1 MDYKVWLASSAFNAS
16 LKTRTFLMKKLFSV
30 APLALAIAAAPALA
44 QESTEDTLK
53 RMQQQLNSMQQQL
66 NSAKDTGVR
75 FNGFF
80 STGYARA
87 SNDAG
92 YAGITDESEVKDLSL
107 FALQGTFD
115 VTQKSQI
122 VMQLVGRGSDDWEP
136 NVEWAYLSHRPTNN
150 LQIRAGKMR
159 IPFFMYSD
167 SLEVG
172 YAQPWARPPQS
183 VYGPIAVTSYV
194 GADASY
200 NWNFDN
206 SSLTATGFTGFTD
219 EDGNSGDVQLR
230 NIGGM
235 NLTWTDYVWTV
246 RGVAATA
253 EAEINAT
260 RLAALVPPIIT
271 VDSQLADG
279 DRGNFFGLG
288 ASYDDGNW
296 QIIGEVTRV
305 EVDGKFADTDSA
317 YLSVGHRFGSWTPY
331 IATGW
336 TESKDD
342 NERQGLFINQPQA
355 GVVVPESIL
364 NYQRNEYSVGT
375 RWDITPGVAIKADI
389 THVRGLDKGFG
400 NLNTGY
406 MLTSNTDSTN
416 VYTLKLESAF

>member
-1 MDYKVWLASSAFNAS
+1 
-16 LKTRTFLMKKLFSV
+16 MKRLFSV
-30 APLALAIAAAPALA
+30 APLALAIAATPVMA
-44 QESTEDTLK
+44 QDTEQTLE
-53 RMQQQLNSMQQQL
+53 RMQQQLNAMQQQL
-66 NSAKDTGVR
+66 NSARNTGVR

-92 YAGITDESEVKDLSL
+92 YAGITEESEVKDLSL

-122 VMQLVGRGSDDWEP
+122 VMQLVGRGADDWEP
-136 NVEWAYLSHRPTNN
+136 EVEWAYLSHRPTNN
-150 LQIRAGKMR
+150 LQLRAGKMR

-206 SSLTATGFTGFTD
+206 SSLNANFFTGFTD

-230 NIGGM
+230 NIAGL
-235 NLTWTDYVWTV
+235 NLSWTDYVWTI

-253 EAEINAT
+253 EADIDAT
-260 RLAALVPPIIT
+260 RLGALAAQSGIT
-271 VDSQLADG
+271 LPAGITQLADG
-279 DRGNFFGLG
+279 DRGNFYGLG
-288 ASYDDGNW
+288 ASYDNGSW
-296 QIIGEVTRV
+296 LIIGEVTRV

-331 IATGW
+331 VATGW

-342 NERQGLFINQPQA
+342 NERTGAFIP
-355 GVVVPESIL
+355 GVVPESIL

-400 NLNTGY
+400 NLNTAY
-406 MLTSNTDSTN
+406 MLESNASSTN
-416 VYTLKLESAF
+416 VYTLKIDSAF

>member
-1 MDYKVWLASSAFNAS
+1 
-16 LKTRTFLMKKLFSV
+16 MKKLFTA
-30 APLALAIAAAPALA
+30 APLALAIAATPALA
-44 QESTEDTLK
+44 QSTEETLE
-53 RMQQQLNSMQQQL
+53 RMQQQLNAMQQQL
-66 NSAKDTGVR
+66 NSAKDTGIR

-80 STGYARA
+80 STGFARA

-92 YAGITDESEVKDLSL
+92 YAGITDESEVADLSL

-122 VMQLVGRGSDDWEP
+122 VMQLVGRGEDDWEP
-136 NVEWAYLSHRPTNN
+136 QVEWAYLSHRPTNN

-200 NWNFDN
+200 NLNFDN

-230 NIGGM
+230 NIAGM
-235 NLTWTDYVWTV
+235 NLTWTDYMWTV

-253 EAEINAT
+253 EADIDAT
-260 RLAALVPPIIT
+260 RLGAQAPANVSVDT
-271 VDSQLADG
+271 VIADG
-279 DRGNFFGLG
+279 ERGNFYGIG
-288 ASYDDGNW
+288 ASYDDGAW

-331 IATGW
+331 IAVGW
-336 TESKDD
+336 VESKDD
-342 NERQGLFINQPQA
+342 DERLGFVTTTGGTPIA
-355 GVVVPESIL
+355 PESIL
-364 NYQRNEYSVGT
+364 NFQREDFSIGT
-375 RWDITPGVAIKADI
+375 RWDITPGVAIKADY
-389 THVRGLDKGFG
+389 THSRGFEKGTG
-400 NLNTGY
+400 NLNPSYILASG
-406 MLTSNTDSTN
+406 TDSTN
-416 VYTLKLESAF
+416 VYTLKIDSAF

>member
-1 MDYKVWLASSAFNAS
+1 
-16 LKTRTFLMKKLFSV
+16 MKRLFSV
-30 APLALAIAAAPALA
+30 APLALAIAATPVMA
-44 QESTEDTLK
+44 QDTEQTLE
-53 RMQQQLNSMQQQL
+53 RMQQQLNAMQQQL
-66 NSAKDTGVR
+66 NSARNTGVR

-92 YAGITDESEVKDLSL
+92 YAGITEESEVKDLSL

-122 VMQLVGRGSDDWEP
+122 VMQLVGRGADDWEP
-136 NVEWAYLSHRPTNN
+136 EVEWAYLSHRPTNN
-150 LQIRAGKMR
+150 LQLRAGKMR

-206 SSLTATGFTGFTD
+206 SSLNANFFTGFTD

-230 NIGGM
+230 NIAGL
-235 NLTWTDYVWTV
+235 NLTWTDYVWTI

-253 EAEINAT
+253 EADIDAT
-260 RLAALVPPIIT
+260 RLAAQAPVGSNVDT
-271 VDSQLADG
+271 VLADG
-279 DRGNFFGLG
+279 DRGNFYGLG
-288 ASYDDGNW
+288 VSYDDGSW

-331 IATGW
+331 VAVGW
-336 TESKDD
+336 VESKDD
-342 NERQGLFINQPQA
+342 DERL
-355 GVVVPESIL
+355 GVVMTSDGDVLAPESIL
-364 NYQRNEYSVGT
+364 NFQREDYSVGT
-375 RWDITPGVAIKADI
+375 RWDITPGLAIKADI
-389 THVRGLDKGFG
+389 THSRGFDKGTG
-400 NLNTGY
+400 NLNPSYILASGT
-406 MLTSNTDSTN
+406 NSTN
-416 VYTLKLESAF
+416 VYTLKIESAF

>member
-1 MDYKVWLASSAFNAS
+1 MDRKP
-16 LKTRTFLMKKLFSV
+16 MKKLLRL
-30 APLALAIAAAPALA
+30 APLALAIAASSASA
-44 QESTEDTLK
+44 QSTEDTLAN
-53 RMQQQLNSMQQQL
+53 MQQQLNSMQQQL
-66 NSAKDTGVR
+66 NAAKNDRVR

-80 STGYARA
+80 STGVARA

-92 YAGITDESEVKDLSL
+92 YTGITEKTNVADLSL
-107 FALQGTFD
+107 LALQGTFD
-115 VTQKSQI
+115 VTEKSQA
-122 VMQLVGRGSDDWEP
+122 VLQLVGRGADDWEP
-136 NVEWAYLSHRPTNN
+136 QVEWAYLSHRPTNN
-150 LQIRAGKMR
+150 LQVRAGKMR

-206 SSLTATGFTGFTD
+206 SSLNANFFTGFTD

-230 NIGGM
+230 NIAGL
-235 NLTWTDYVWTV
+235 NLSWTDYVWTI

-253 EAEINAT
+253 EADIDAT
-260 RLAALVPPIIT
+260 RLGALAAQSGIT
-271 VDSQLADG
+271 LPDGTTQLADG
-279 DRGNFFGLG
+279 DRGNFYGLG
-288 ASYDDGNW
+288 ASYDDGSW

-331 IATGW
+331 VAAGW

-342 NERQGLFINQPQA
+342 NERTGLFINEPA
-355 GVVVPESIL
+355 MSVVVPENIL

-375 RWDITPGVAIKADI
+375 RWDITPGVAIKADV
-389 THVRGLDKGFG
+389 THVRGLQKGSS
-400 NLNTGY
+400 NLNTTY

-416 VYTLKLESAF
+416 VYTLKIDSAF

>member
-1 MDYKVWLASSAFNAS
+1 
-16 LKTRTFLMKKLFSV
+16 MKSFFTV
-30 APLALAIAAAPALA
+30 APLALAIAATPALA
-44 QESTEDTLK
+44 QDTEQTLE

-92 YAGITDESEVKDLSL
+92 YAGITEESEVNDLSL
-107 FALQGTFD
+107 FPLQGTFD

-122 VMQLVGRGSDDWEP
+122 VMQLVGRGADDWEP
-136 NVEWAYLSHRPTNN
+136 NVEWAFLSHRPTNN
-150 LQIRAGKMR
+150 LQLRAGKMR

-172 YAQPWARPPQS
+172 YAQPWVRPPQS

-194 GADASY
+194 GADATY
-200 NWNFDN
+200 NFNFDN
-206 SSLTATGFTGFTD
+206 SSLTANFFTGFTD

-230 NIGGM
+230 NTAGL
-235 NLTWTDYVWTV
+235 NLTWTDYVWSV
-246 RGVAATA
+246 RGIAATG

-260 RLAALVPPIIT
+260 RLGALAAEYEIKLQPET
-271 VDSQLADG
+271 TQLADG
-279 DRGNFFGLG
+279 DRGNFYGLG
-288 ASYDDGNW
+288 FSYDDGSW
-296 QIIGEVTRV
+296 QIIGEVTRA

-331 IATGW
+331 VVAGW
-336 TESKDD
+336 SESKDD
-342 NERQGLFINQPQA
+342 DERSGDFIPNR
-355 GVVVPESIL
+355 VPESIL

-389 THVRGLDKGFG
+389 THVRGLENGFG
-400 NLNTGY
+400 NLNTTY
-406 MLTSNTDSTN
+406 MLLNSNTNSTN
-416 VYTLKLESAF
+416 VYTVKIDSAF

>member
-1 MDYKVWLASSAFNAS
+1 
-16 LKTRTFLMKKLFSV
+16 MKRLFSV
-30 APLALAIAAAPALA
+30 APLALAITATPVMA
-44 QESTEDTLK
+44 QDTEQTLE
-53 RMQQQLNSMQQQL
+53 RMQQQLNAMQQQL
-66 NSAKDTGVR
+66 NSARNTGVR

-92 YAGITDESEVKDLSL
+92 YAGITEESEVKDLSL

-122 VMQLVGRGSDDWEP
+122 VMQLVGRGADDWEP
-136 NVEWAYLSHRPTNN
+136 KVEWAYLSHRPTNN
-150 LQIRAGKMR
+150 LQLRAGKMR
-159 IPFFMYSD
+159 LPFFMYSD

-206 SSLTATGFTGFTD
+206 SSLNANFFTGFTD

-230 NIGGM
+230 NIAGL

-246 RGVAATA
+246 RGIAATA
-253 EAEINAT
+253 EADIDAT
-260 RLAALVPPIIT
+260 RLAAQAPAGADVNT
-271 VDSQLADG
+271 VLADG
-279 DRGNFFGLG
+279 DRGNFYGIG
-288 ASYDDGNW
+288 ASYDNGNW
-296 QIIGEVTRV
+296 QIIGELTRV

-317 YLSVGHRFGSWTPY
+317 YLSIGHRFGSWTPY
-331 IATGW
+331 IALGW
-336 TESKDD
+336 VESKDD
-342 NERQGLFINQPQA
+342 DERLGFVTTSGGTILA
-355 GVVVPESIL
+355 PESIL
-364 NYQRNEYSVGT
+364 NFQREDYSVGT

-389 THVRGLDKGFG
+389 THSRGFDKGTG
-400 NLNTGY
+400 NLNPSY
-406 MLTSNTDSTN
+406 ILTSGTNSTN

>member
-1 MDYKVWLASSAFNAS
+1 
-16 LKTRTFLMKKLFSV
+16 MKRLFSV
-30 APLALAIAAAPALA
+30 APLALAIAATPVMA
-44 QESTEDTLK
+44 QDTEQTLE
-53 RMQQQLNSMQQQL
+53 RMQQQLNAMQQQL
-66 NSAKDTGVR
+66 NSARNTGVR

-92 YAGITDESEVKDLSL
+92 YAGITEESEVKDLSL

-122 VMQLVGRGSDDWEP
+122 VMQLVGRGADDWEP
-136 NVEWAYLSHRPTNN
+136 EVEWAYLSHRPTNN
-150 LQIRAGKMR
+150 LQLRAGKMR

-206 SSLTATGFTGFTD
+206 SSLNANFFTGFTD

-230 NIGGM
+230 NIAGL
-235 NLTWTDYVWTV
+235 NLSWTDYVWTI

-253 EAEINAT
+253 EADIDAT
-260 RLAALVPPIIT
+260 RLGALAAQSGITLPPGIT
-271 VDSQLADG
+271 QLADG
-279 DRGNFFGLG
+279 DRGNFYGLG
-288 ASYDDGNW
+288 ASYDDGSW

-331 IATGW
+331 VAAGW

-342 NERQGLFINQPQA
+342 NERSGSFINEPA
-355 GVVVPESIL
+355 SGVVVPENIL

-389 THVRGLDKGFG
+389 THVRGLEKGFG
-400 NLNTGY
+400 NLNTTH
-406 MLTSNTDSTN
+406 MLTSNPNSTN
-416 VYTLKLESAF
+416 VYTLKIDSAF

>member
-1 MDYKVWLASSAFNAS
+1 MKLYSRTLCLASAIA
-16 LKTRTFLMKKLFSV
+16 V
-30 APLALAIAAAPALA
+30 APASANDNTDDALA
-44 QESTEDTLK
+44 

-66 NSAKDTGVR
+66 NSARDTGVR

-92 YAGITDESEVKDLSL
+92 YAGITEESEVNDLSL
-107 FALQGTFD
+107 FALQGTFE
-115 VTQKSQI
+115 VTPKSDI
-122 VMQLVGRGSDDWEP
+122 VMQLVGRGADDWDP
-136 NVEWAYLSHRPTNN
+136 QVEWAYLSHRPTNN
-150 LQIRAGKMR
+150 LQLRAGKMR

-200 NWNFDN
+200 NFNFEN
-206 SSLTATGFTGFTD
+206 SSLTANFFTGFTD

-230 NIGGM
+230 NIAGL
-235 NLTWTDYVWTV
+235 NLTWTDYVWSI

-253 EAEINAT
+253 EADIDAT
-260 RLAALVPPIIT
+260 RLAAQAPAGANVNT
-271 VDSQLADG
+271 VLADS
-279 DRGNFFGLG
+279 DRGNFYGIG

-296 QIIGEVTRV
+296 QIISEVTRV
-305 EVDGKFADTDSA
+305 ELDGRFADTDSA

-331 IATGW
+331 VAFGW
-336 TESKDD
+336 VESKDD
-342 NERQGLFINQPQA
+342 NERA
-355 GVVVPESIL
+355 GFVTTAGGTVLAPESIL
-364 NYQRNEYSVGT
+364 NFQREDYSVGA

-389 THVRGLDKGFG
+389 THSRGFDKGTG
-400 NLNTGY
+400 NLDPAYILATG
-406 MLTSNTDSTN
+406 TNSTN
-416 VYTLKLESAF
+416 VYTIKIDSAF

>member
-1 MDYKVWLASSAFNAS
+1 
-16 LKTRTFLMKKLFSV
+16 MKRLFSV
-30 APLALAIAAAPALA
+30 APLALAITAAPVMA
-44 QESTEDTLK
+44 QDTEQTLE
-53 RMQQQLNSMQQQL
+53 RMQQQLNAMQQQL
-66 NSAKDTGVR
+66 NSARNTGVR

-92 YAGITDESEVKDLSL
+92 YAGITEESEVKDLSL

-122 VMQLVGRGSDDWEP
+122 VMQLVGRGADDWEP
-136 NVEWAYLSHRPTNN
+136 EVEWAYLSHRPTNN
-150 LQIRAGKMR
+150 LQLRAGKMR

-206 SSLTATGFTGFTD
+206 SSLNANFFTGFTD

-230 NIGGM
+230 NIAGL
-235 NLTWTDYVWTV
+235 NLSWTDYVWTI

-253 EAEINAT
+253 EADIDAT
-260 RLAALVPPIIT
+260 RLAAQAPVGSNVDT
-271 VDSQLADG
+271 VLADG
-279 DRGNFFGLG
+279 DRGNFYGLG
-288 ASYDDGNW
+288 VSYDDGSW

-331 IATGW
+331 VAVGW
-336 TESKDD
+336 VESKDD
-342 NERQGLFINQPQA
+342 DERL
-355 GVVVPESIL
+355 GVVMTSDGDVLAPESIL
-364 NYQRNEYSVGT
+364 NFQREDYSVGT

-389 THVRGLDKGFG
+389 THSRGFDKGTG
-400 NLNTGY
+400 NLNPSYILASGT
-406 MLTSNTDSTN
+406 NSTN
-416 VYTLKLESAF
+416 VYTLKIESAF

>member
-1 MDYKVWLASSAFNAS
+1 
-16 LKTRTFLMKKLFSV
+16 MKKLFTA
-30 APLALAIAAAPALA
+30 APLALAIAATPALA
-44 QESTEDTLK
+44 QSTEETLE
-53 RMQQQLNSMQQQL
+53 RMQQQLNAMQQQL

-80 STGYARA
+80 STGFARA

-92 YAGITDESEVKDLSL
+92 YAGITDESEVADLSL

-122 VMQLVGRGSDDWEP
+122 VMQLVGRGEDDWEP
-136 NVEWAYLSHRPTNN
+136 QVEWAYLSHRPTNN

-200 NWNFDN
+200 NLNFDN

-230 NIGGM
+230 NVAGV

-253 EAEINAT
+253 EADIDAT
-260 RLAALVPPIIT
+260 RLAAQAAAAGVV
-271 VDSQLADG
+271 VDTTLADG

-288 ASYDDGNW
+288 ASYDDGSW

-305 EVDGKFADTDSA
+305 EVDGQFADTDSA
-317 YLSVGHRFGSWTPY
+317 YLSVGHRFGAWTPY

-342 NERQGLFINQPQA
+342 NERTGLFINEPA
-355 GVVVPESIL
+355 RRVVVPESIL
-364 NYQRNEYSVGT
+364 NYQRNEYSIGT
-375 RWDITPGVAIKADI
+375 RWDITPGVAIKADV
-389 THVRGLDKGFG
+389 THVTGLQKGFG
-400 NLNTGY
+400 NLNTQH
-406 MLTSNTDSTN
+406 MLTSDTDSTN
-416 VYTLKLESAF
+416 VYTLKIDSAF

>member
-1 MDYKVWLASSAFNAS
+1 M
-16 LKTRTFLMKKLFSV
+16 KTLFSV

-44 QESTEDTLK
+44 QSTEETLE
-53 RMQQQLNSMQQQL
+53 RMQQQLNAMQQQL
-66 NSAKDTGVR
+66 NTAKDTGVR

-92 YAGITDESEVKDLSL
+92 YAGITDESEVSDLSL

-115 VTQKSQI
+115 VTQKSQV
-122 VMQLVGRGSDDWEP
+122 VMQLVGRGADDWEP
-136 NVEWAYLSHRPTNN
+136 QVEWAYLSHRPTNN

-200 NWNFDN
+200 NLNFDN

-230 NIGGM
+230 NIAGM
-235 NLTWTDYVWTV
+235 NLTWTDYVWTL

-253 EAEINAT
+253 EADIDAT
-260 RLAALVPPIIT
+260 RLAALVPPGIP
-271 VDSQLADG
+271 VDSELADG

-288 ASYDDGNW
+288 ASYDDGSW

-331 IATGW
+331 VAAGW
-336 TESKDD
+336 TESQDD
-342 NERQGLFINQPQA
+342 DERAGAFIPGA
-355 GVVVPESIL
+355 VPESIL
-364 NYQRNEYSVGT
+364 NYQRNEYSIGT

-389 THVRGLDKGFG
+389 THVTGLQKGFG
-400 NLNTGY
+400 NLNTEY
-406 MLTSNTDSTN
+406 MLASDTNSTN
-416 VYTLKLESAF
+416 VYTLKIDSAF

>member
-1 MDYKVWLASSAFNAS
+1 
-16 LKTRTFLMKKLFSV
+16 MKRLFSV
-30 APLALAIAAAPALA
+30 APLALAITAAPAMA
-44 QESTEDTLK
+44 QDTEQTLE
-53 RMQQQLNSMQQQL
+53 RMQQQLNAMQQQL
-66 NSAKDTGVR
+66 NSARNTGVR

-92 YAGITDESEVKDLSL
+92 YAGITEESEVKDLSL

-122 VMQLVGRGSDDWEP
+122 VMQLVGRGADDWEP
-136 NVEWAYLSHRPTNN
+136 EVEWAYLSHRPTNN
-150 LQIRAGKMR
+150 LQLRAGKMR

-206 SSLTATGFTGFTD
+206 SSLNANFFTGFTD

-230 NIGGM
+230 NIAGL
-235 NLTWTDYVWTV
+235 NLTWTDYVWTI

-253 EAEINAT
+253 EADIDAT
-260 RLAALVPPIIT
+260 RLAAQAPVGSNVDT
-271 VDSQLADG
+271 VLADG
-279 DRGNFFGLG
+279 DRGNFYGLG
-288 ASYDDGNW
+288 VSYDDGSW

-331 IATGW
+331 VAVGW
-336 TESKDD
+336 VESKDD
-342 NERQGLFINQPQA
+342 DERL
-355 GVVVPESIL
+355 GVVMTSDGDVLAPESIL
-364 NYQRNEYSVGT
+364 NFQREDYSVGT

-389 THVRGLDKGFG
+389 THSRGFDKGTG
-400 NLNTGY
+400 NLNPSYILASGT
-406 MLTSNTDSTN
+406 NSTN
-416 VYTLKLESAF
+416 VYTLKIESAF